1 VLLFCM
7 GCSRTRA
14 ACSRRTA
21 AALPARLLTWKRC
34 VWTFLVLNTRLEI
47 RDTTPTTP
55 GRRCPIASA
64 NDDDLTHRN
73 FQFQPVRSAY
83 QPPANITF
91 LSKRTGHQQP
101 ASSTLLSEQTSTSHQ
116 PTEQESQQARGS
128 RTKALPFVG
137 LEQERRRLRLGGI
150 IGCRQDRRE

>member
-1 VLLFCM
+1 MDGGSSAVLLFCM

-34 VWTFLVLNTRLEI
+34 VWTFLVLN
-47 RDTTPTTP
+47 
-55 GRRCPIASA
+55 
-64 NDDDLTHRN
+64 DLTHRN

-101 ASSTLLSEQTSTSHQ
+101 ASSTLLSKQTSTSHQ